1 MSLLYASSTATVPG
15 AVKEEVAMAAAGTML
30 QGIGPAA
37 EAREESR
44 TERASEAGPSS
55 MSRMS
60 QSGAP
65 KLEEARAK
73 SGAGSGA
80 KADSE
85 AEAFP
90 SELYGVNLVG
100 ARGRAMAEAGAGAGT
115 EAEGRAEAGAFPSEP
130 NVVNPVGARAKAR
143 AWAGAEVGAEVRTE
157 AGFFLSVA
165 AEEDFF
171 DEVDAT
177 VAEEDWTILF
187 VKLVAAICGRLE
199 RKVEDEEEEEE
210 EEEEKEEEEES
221 AALISLRL
229 VSKAPEKVGE
239 KSSICR
245 LPICCIRNESS
256 FFLLKGFTPGTS
268 SLLCIKARKS
278 TSVIV
283 GKRQEDA
290 AAEIAE

>member
-15 AVKEEVAMAAAGTML
+15 AVKEEVAVAAAGTML

-55 MSRMS
+55 MSRMLS
-60 QSGAP
+60 SGVS
-65 KLEEARAK
+65 KLVEARAK

-80 KADSE
+80 KAGSE

-90 SELYGVNLVG
+90 SELYVVNLVG
-100 ARGRAMAEAGAGAGT
+100 ARGRAMAQAGAGAGAGT
-115 EAEGRAEAGAFPSEP
+115 EAGGRAEAGAFPSEP

-143 AWAGAEVGAEVRTE
+143 AWAGAEAGAEARTE
-157 AGFFLSVA
+157 AGVFLSVA
-165 AEEDFF
+165 AEEDCF
-171 DEVDAT
+171 DEVEAA
-177 VAEEDWTILF
+177 VAEEDWTTFF

-199 RKVEDEEEEEE
+199 RKVEDEED
-210 EEEEKEEEEES
+210 EEEKEEEMEEEEES
-221 AALISLRL
+221 AALMSHRL
-229 VSKAPEKVGE
+229 VSKAPEKFWE
-239 KSSICR
+239 KSSICM
-245 LPICCIRNESS
+245 LPICCIRNKSS
-256 FFLLKGFTPGTS
+256 FFFSKGFTPGTA

-283 GKRQEDA
+283 G
-290 AAEIAE
+290 

>member
-15 AVKEEVAMAAAGTML
+15 AVKEEVAVAAAGTVL
-30 QGIGPAA
+30 QGIGPEA

-65 KLEEARAK
+65 KLVEAWAK

-80 KADSE
+80 KAGSE

-90 SELYGVNLVG
+90 SELHVVNLVG
-100 ARGRAMAEAGAGAGT
+100 ARGRTMAEAGAGAGT
-115 EAEGRAEAGAFPSEP
+115 EAGSFPSEP
-130 NVVNPVGARAKAR
+130 NVVNPVGARAKSR
-143 AWAGAEVGAEVRTE
+143 AWAGAEAGAEVRTE

-165 AEEDFF
+165 AEEDLF
-171 DEVDAT
+171 DEVEAA
-177 VAEEDWTILF
+177 VAEEDWTMLF
-187 VKLVAAICGRLE
+187 VKLVAAICGRIE
-199 RKVEDEEEEEE
+199 RKVEEGEEEEV
-210 EEEEKEEEEES
+210 EEEEKEKEEER
-221 AALISLRL
+221 LMSLRL
-229 VSKAPEKVGE
+229 VSKAPEKFGE

-245 LPICCIRNESS
+245 LPTCCIRNKSS
-256 FFLLKGFTPGTS
+256 FFLLKGFTPGTA

-283 GKRQEDA
+283 GKRQEEA